1 MKIWQHITKQQ
12 CAETAVVLAVVLIF
26 IGYNL
31 DDWRY
36 VLSAGIIL
44 VLSLVMP
51 IVFYPLA
58 KLWFAL
64 GVLLSM
70 VSTKILLTV
79 LFFLILTPMALFRK
93 WIGKDSLMLKRFKK
107 ETDSVLITRD
117 HTFSTEDLKHPY

>member
-12 CAETAVVLAVVLIF
+12 CAETAVVLAAVLIF

-44 VLSLVMP
+44 VLSLVIP

-93 WIGKDSLMLKRFKK
+93 WIGKDSLMLKRYKK

-117 HTFSTEDLKHPY
+117 HTFSAEDLKHPY